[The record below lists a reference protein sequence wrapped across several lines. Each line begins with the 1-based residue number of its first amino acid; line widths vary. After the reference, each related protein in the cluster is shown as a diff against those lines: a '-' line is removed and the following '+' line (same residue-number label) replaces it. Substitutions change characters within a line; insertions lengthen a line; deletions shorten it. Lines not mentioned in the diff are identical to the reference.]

1 MSRPVIAFVG
11 IGSNLD
17 GPGQRVRLAVRA
29 LSGLP
34 DTRLTALSSWYRN
47 PPMGPADQPYYLNG
61 VAALETTLS
70 ARALFGRMLAIESEQ
85 GRRRHRRWGPRTLD
99 LDLLAYGD
107 LRLDDSDLVLPHPG
121 LADRAFVLVP
131 LAEIAPDA
139 VIPGLGVVKALR
151 DALAPASR
159 QAMERVA
166 P

>member
-17 GPGQRVRLAVRA
+17 GPEQRVRLAVRA

-34 DTRLTALSSWYRN
+34 ETRLTALSSWYLN

-61 VAALETTLS
+61 VAALETTLP
-70 ARALFGRMLAIESEQ
+70 ARDLFTRMQAIESEQ
-85 GRRRHRRWGPRTLD
+85 GRRRHQRWGARTLD
-99 LDLLAYGD
+99 LDLLTYGD
-107 LRLDDSDLVLPHPG
+107 LRLDDYDLVLPHPG
-121 LADRAFVLVP
+121 LAERAFVLVP

-139 VIPGLGVVKALR
+139 VIPGLGVVQTLH

-159 QAMERVA
+159 QAMECVG

>member
-1 MSRPVIAFVG
+1 MSRPVIAYVG

-17 GPGQRVRLAVRA
+17 GPEQRVRLAVRA

-47 PPMGPADQPYYLNG
+47 PPMGPADQPDYLNG

-70 ARALFGRMLAIESEQ
+70 ARDLFGRMLAIESEQ
-85 GRRRHRRWGPRTLD
+85 GRRRHLRWGPRTLD
-99 LDLLAYGD
+99 LDLLAYGG
-107 LRLDDSDLVLPHPG
+107 LQLDDSDLVLPHPG

-131 LAEIAPDA
+131 LAEIAPGA
-139 VIPGLGVVKALR
+139 TIPGLGVVKALR

-159 QAMERVA
+159 EAMERVA